1 MKRLVGTFNQR
12 RPQKGLGAFSVIAK
26 SSRTFLNLRLKLY
39 CVEAGGRVMFRY
51 KVQSTLV
58 QVAAAAGAWRR
69 KHQLQTDT
77 STFLCPH
84 PRLVIRHNAQ
94 TDADI
99 QPLPTLSRQIII
111 YLACIPKKGAE
122 VKIDIFIIMLSMTF
136 NQQSKYF
143 LGVMQTTCR

>member
-1 MKRLVGTFNQR
+1 
-12 RPQKGLGAFSVIAK
+12 
-26 SSRTFLNLRLKLY
+26 
-39 CVEAGGRVMFRY
+39 MFRY

-94 TDADI
+94 TDADTHHTPHSF
-99 QPLPTLSRQIII
+99 QTNHLVS
-111 YLACIPKKGAE
+111 CIPEIFYYSYKKLHG
-122 VKIDIFIIMLSMTF
+122 VK
-136 NQQSKYF
+136 
-143 LGVMQTTCR
+143 